1 MISKLF
7 TKFKGRNMSNTEK
20 DNELLNETEEAVVS
34 DSDVEFEASESLEES
49 DLAAQIESL
58 TQEKDAIFQRL
69 LTSEADMKNLR
80 RRTELDLAN
89 AHKFAL
95 EKFVKEILPCLD
107 AMEAEIK
114 ELEKKTELTEEL
126 IKFKEGSELTY
137 RMLLNAVEK
146 FGVQQI
152 SPVDEM
158 LNPDL
163 HQAIAVVPM
172 PDKSSNEIIDVTQKG
187 YTLNGRLVRAALVVV
202 AQ

>member
-95 EKFVKEILPCLD
+95 EKFVKELLPCLD